1 MKNLQSLN
9 VETYRGIKGL
19 DLKRLSSINVL
30 VGENNTGKTSIL
42 EAIQL
47 ISNPFSSSEFR
58 MLSRQ
63 REKHLMGLR
72 SLDKEEAISW
82 MFSREGTQQR
92 APININY
99 TYNSVEETISCNLA
113 EEEYYL
119 VASPNEREES
129 TKDLDEDDSISIVKE
144 QTVKV
149 VKFNESN
156 VEIKSETH
164 IFGEIPLG
172 EFRKESIKERLFNC
186 SYISAVDHRLLPIS
200 IYMLNKLIQEG
211 KRDELLRTLKYFDS
225 KIIGIEILMN
235 NSKRTTPYIEHV
247 DLGIVPISIF
257 GDGLRKALLVAS
269 KVIASEG
276 GILLI
281 DEIETGIHTNLIPEF
296 INWVSDLC
304 IKYNVQLFATTH
316 SLETVDGILAANI
329 NNLEQ
334 VSFYRLVKK
343 DSFTKAR
350 YFSGEN
356 MKNIRY
362 EFGQDVR

>member
-1 MKNLQSLN
+1 MRDLQAINIKS
-9 VETYRGIKGL
+9 YRGIKEL
-19 DLKRLSSINVL
+19 ELNKLSFINIF

-47 ISNPFSSSEFR
+47 ISNPFSASEFR

-63 REKHLMGLR
+63 REKNVLGIR
-72 SLDKEEAISW
+72 YQDKEEGISW
-82 MFSREGTQQR
+82 MFSKDGKDLRI
-92 APININY
+92 PISINY
-99 TYNSVEETISCNLA
+99 TFNAIEEKISYSLS
-113 EEEYYL
+113 EEDYYI
-119 VASPNEREES
+119 VTSSIEREE
-129 TKDLDEDDSISIVKE
+129 TNKDIDEDDSISIVKE
-144 QTVKV
+144 QTVKISQ
-149 VKFNESN
+149 SN
-156 VEIKSETH
+156 KYDEVIKSATH
-164 IFGEIPLG
+164 VFGDIPYG
-172 EFRKESIKERLFNC
+172 EFRKESIKDRLFNC
-186 SYISAVDHRLLPIS
+186 NYISAVDHRMLPIS
-200 IYMLNKLIQEG
+200 IFMLNKLIQEG
-211 KRDELLRTLKYFDS
+211 KRDELLKTLRFFDS
-225 KIIGIEILMN
+225 KIKGIEILVN
-235 NSKRTTPYIEHV
+235 NSKRTTPYIEHI

-276 GILLI
+276 GVLLI

-316 SLETVDGILAANI
+316 SLEAVDGIVEANI
-329 NNLEQ
+329 NRLEK